1 MISNITISFIL
12 NNYNILERRVAA
24 TFQLIIYSHLF
35 LSGIPKNGITDLGL
49 PDHHLKY
56 FVRKYPHKEMF
67 SRSLGTLDQVVFPN
81 YKNFNHVKQV
91 YRNFIGN
98 LKTKFVKSTNPQ
110 LLDEEILEIIL
121 SRDKLFKS
129 FNRSQPHSDREI
141 YNKVHNTIHKLIS

>member
-1 MISNITISFIL
+1 
-12 NNYNILERRVAA
+12 
-24 TFQLIIYSHLF
+24 
-35 LSGIPKNGITDLGL
+35 
-49 PDHHLKY
+49 
-56 FVRKYPHKEMF
+56 MF

-98 LKTKFVKSTNPQ
+98 FKTKFVKSTNPQ
-110 LLDEEILEIIL
+110 LLDEEILEITL

>member
-12 NNYNILERRVAA
+12 NNYNFRTTRSSYFSVDHIFTSFSEWDS
-24 TFQLIIYSHLF
+24 Q
-35 LSGIPKNGITDLGL
+35 NGITDLGL

-98 LKTKFVKSTNPQ
+98 FKTKFVKSTNPQ